1 MSSGFHID
9 IDELESLKC
18 RVEAIASAQRA
29 IVRPAQP
36 GAEVFGCDGIDDA
49 IGVLLDGGRQRHQ
62 DGALWAD
69 HTAEVEVDG
78 TRKTITIEAAHAYTV
93 IAADNGGI
101 TISNPWGHNNEA
113 DGSGNPSNNKP
124 QAGGTFRMSWDDYRR
139 CFMSYTYG
147 RIP

>member
-1 MSSGFHID
+1 MSSGF
-9 IDELESLKC
+9 
-18 RVEAIASAQRA
+18 R
-29 IVRPAQP
+29 
-36 GAEVFGCDGIDDA
+36 IDDA

-113 DGSGNPSNNKP
+113 DGSGNTSNNEP
-124 QAGGTFRMSWDDYRR
+124 QVGGTFRMSWDDYRR